1 MRPENMHYKAVADS
15 QTLNERKPTQSS
27 FKLYHWETRHEG
39 RHSVALGG
47 GNRGANFYK
56 YLTTAKSERNIKCVS
71 GMTLCNMSCFGMDLT
86 GSWRNFKVIWSILQC
101 TRKLFSELRH
111 PSSFWG
117 DNTIPCVIWF
127 SVKTLWAHRLRFEQI
142 GVKN

>member
-1 MRPENMHYKAVADS
+1 MHYKAVADS

-86 GSWRNFKVIWSILQC
+86 GSWRNFKVI
-101 TRKLFSELRH
+101 
-111 PSSFWG
+111 
-117 DNTIPCVIWF
+117 
-127 SVKTLWAHRLRFEQI
+127 
-142 GVKN
+142 